1 MPLKSRIYTLAE
13 ISGLLHH
20 DYSTGAS
27 VLVATLDS
35 SVLQKIRKEQ
45 ICVNFYTLVLIQK
58 GGMSYALKG
67 NLVELKANDL
77 VLVPPNYPVS
87 YDSYTDD
94 LEAINLM
101 IEEDYYHKV
110 LQFDP
115 NLMDMEY
122 SYAYDLLP
130 VFHLNANKEEFF
142 ANLSKQIQNAIR
154 IPHLYREEMV
164 DHLVHV
170 IQLLFSELLFG
181 GDIQPSHDLT
191 NKQNIFKIFIH
202 MASRNFK
209 KERQIKFYADHL
221 NITTTYLS
229 RTVKEMS
236 GQTVNAYLNNFLYNE
251 ICKLLRSS
259 NYNVTE
265 ISDMLSFNDAPALT
279 NFFKTRS
286 GMTPMA
292 YRRSFV
298 GK

>member
-1 MPLKSRIYTLAE
+1 MKSRIYTLAE
-13 ISGLLHH
+13 ISDMLHN

-27 VLVATLDS
+27 VLVAQLDP
-35 SVLQKIRKEQ
+35 SVLEKIEKGQ

-67 NLVELKANDL
+67 NIVELKTNDL

-87 YDSYTDD
+87 YNSYTDD
-94 LEAINLM
+94 LQAVNLM

-130 VFHLNANKEEFF
+130 VFHLNANKVEFF
-142 ANLSKQIQNAIR
+142 VDLSKQIQNAIR

-170 IQLLFSELLFG
+170 IQLLFSELLYG

-236 GQTVNAYLNNFLYNE
+236 GQTVNAYLNTFLYNE

-259 NYNVTE
+259 NYNISE
-265 ISDMLSFNDAPALT
+265 ISEMLFFNDPSALT
-279 NFFKTRS
+279 NFFKVRS
-286 GMTPMA
+286 GLTPGA

>member
-1 MPLKSRIYTLAE
+1 M
-13 ISGLLHH
+13 LHH

-27 VLVATLDS
+27 LLVATLDS
-35 SVLQKIRKEQ
+35 SVLQKIRKGQ

-58 GGMSYALKG
+58 GGMSFALKG

-209 KERQIKFYADHL
+209 KERQIKFYAEHL

-279 NFFKTRS
+279 NFFKMRS
-286 GMTPMA
+286 GISPVA
-292 YRRSFV
+292 YRRSFA